1 HMVLC
6 LFSLFSECREALLP
20 LLIDQLS
27 GQLDDNSNKPDHEA
41 CSQLLSSVL
50 EVLDR
55 KDVGPTALHIQQI
68 MERLLR
74 RINRTVIGMSRRSP
88 HIV

>member
-1 HMVLC
+1 L
-6 LFSLFSECREALLP
+6 LTFSECREALLP

-55 KDVGPTALHIQQI
+55 KDVGPTAKHIQQI

-74 RINRTVIGMSRRSP
+74 RINRTVIGMSRQSP